1 MFNPLMENPANLKD
15 AELENKI
22 LDLTKK
28 YHIAARMGQGIVCS
42 QIVTIL
48 DAYKVEQLRRGNEML
63 KKTQSN
69 QDKNLDDLIKIN

>member
-1 MFNPLMENPANLKD
+1 MENPLSLKD
-15 AELENKI
+15 ADLENKI

-28 YHIAARMGQGIVCS
+28 YHIAARMGQGAVCD

-48 DAYKVEQLRRGNEML
+48 GSLKEEQLRRGRDML

-69 QDKNLDDLIKIN
+69 QDKNLDDLIKVS

>member
-1 MFNPLMENPANLKD
+1 MENPLSLKD
-15 AELENKI
+15 ADLENKI

-28 YHIAARMGQGIVCS
+28 YHIAARMGQGAVCD

-48 DAYKVEQLRRGNEML
+48 SSLKEEQLRRGRDML

-69 QDKNLDDLIKIN
+69 QDKNLDDLIKVT

>member
-1 MFNPLMENPANLKD
+1 MESPANLKD

-28 YHIAARMGQGIVCS
+28 YHIAARMGQGIVCD

-48 DAYKVEQLRRGNEML
+48 DAYKVEQLRRGSEML

-69 QDKNLDDLIKIN
+69 QDKNLDDLIKVN

>member
-1 MFNPLMENPANLKD
+1 MYHPLLDNPANLKD
-15 AELENKI
+15 AELENRI

-28 YHIAARMGQGIVCS
+28 YHIAARMGQGVVCD

-48 DAYKVEQLRRGNEML
+48 GSLKDEQLRRGQEMI

-69 QDKNLDDLIKIN
+69 QNKNLDDLINVT

>member
-1 MFNPLMENPANLKD
+1 MYNPLLENPLDLKD
-15 AELENKI
+15 ADLENKI

-28 YHIAARMGQGIVCS
+28 YHIAARMGQGIVCD

-48 DAYKVEQLRRGNEML
+48 SALKDEQLRRGREML

-69 QDKNLDDLIKIN
+69 QDKNLDDLIKVS

>member
-1 MFNPLMENPANLKD
+1 MYNPLMENPLSLKD
-15 AELENKI
+15 ADLENKI

-28 YHIAARMGQGIVCS
+28 YHIAARMGQGVVCN

-48 DAYKVEQLRRGNEML
+48 NSLKEEQLRRGRELL

-69 QDKNLDDLIKIN
+69 QDKNLDDLIKVT